1 MDLKD
6 NLNRLYED
14 IEIAK
19 ENSNFKRNVDLIAV
33 SKTHPVE
40 MIDEFNKLGL
50 TEFGENK
57 VQELVS
63 KIEDEKIKENVKNNK
78 INFHLI
84 GNLQT
89 NKVKYIYNKVKLIQS
104 LDRLKLAKE
113 INKRANKDNIC
124 VDCLVQIN
132 IGNEESKFG
141 INYEDTEKFIYEL
154 LDFKNI
160 NIKGLMAIAPNT
172 DDELLLRKLFE
183 KMNNKFEEIS
193 SKGYEGVEMK
203 YLSMGMSHDF
213 KLAIEEG
220 SNMIR
225 VGSKL
230 FGNRNYN

>member
-6 NLNRLYED
+6 NLDKLYED

-19 ENSNFKRNVDLIAV
+19 EKSNFKRDVNLIAV

-57 VQELVS
+57 VQELIS
-63 KIEDEKIKENVKNNK
+63 KIDDERIQEKVKNNE

-104 LDRLKLAKE
+104 LDRIKLAKE

-124 VDCLVQIN
+124 VDCLIQIN
-132 IGNEESKFG
+132 IGNEDSKFG

-154 LDFKNI
+154 QDFKNI

-172 DDELLLRKLFE
+172 DDEKLLRKLFE

-193 SKGYEGVEMK
+193 SKDYEGVEMK
-203 YLSMGMSHDF
+203 YLSMGMSQDF

-225 VGSKL
+225 LGSKL

>member
-6 NLNRLYED
+6 NLKQLYED
-14 IEIAK
+14 IEMAK
-19 ENSNFKRNVDLIAV
+19 DKSNFKREVKLIAV

-40 MIDEFNKLGL
+40 MIEEFNNLGVHD
-50 TEFGENK
+50 FGENK

-63 KIEDEKIKENVKNNK
+63 KMEDEKIKEKLKNNEL
-78 INFHLI
+78 NFHLI

-89 NKVKYIYNKVKLIQS
+89 NKVKLIQS
-104 LDRLKLAKE
+104 LDRIKLAKE
-113 INKRANKDNIC
+113 ITKRAKKDDIK

-132 IGNEESKFG
+132 IGNEDSKFG
-141 INYEDTEKFIYEL
+141 IKYEDTEDFIYEL
-154 LDFKNI
+154 LEYKNI

-172 DDELLLRKLFE
+172 QDEVLLRKLFE

-193 SKGYEGVEMK
+193 SKNYEGVEMK